1 MVLKSKAIVDIL
13 ISQKLKIAT
22 AESCTGG
29 LLSSLITSIPN
40 SSKIFEC
47 GICSY
52 SNDIKHSILNV
63 PKNILEDKGAVS
75 KEVAEYM
82 SIGVKNIS
90 NSDIGV
96 SITGIA
102 GPSGGTIEKPVG
114 LVFISICNKN
124 NDIITK
130 KLLLNQ
136 KDREY
141 IRNTSTSKAL
151 DLIISNI

>member
-1 MVLKSKAIVDIL
+1 MILKSKAIVDIL
-13 ISQKLKIAT
+13 ISRKLKIAT

-82 SIGVKNIS
+82 SIGVKNIA

-96 SITGIA
+96 SITGIS

-114 LVFISICNKN
+114 LVFISICTKN

-130 KLLLNQ
+130 KLSLNQ

-141 IRNTSTSKAL
+141 IRNTSISKAL